1 MSIRKALFRIDKR
14 MKMKNPRAKYRSS
27 RSMAKCRMMERNHR
41 SMKRKIKRKIQK
53 ISRSSLKSLTK
64 PDKIPK

>member
-1 MSIRKALFRIDKR
+1 
-14 MKMKNPRAKYRSS
+14 MKNPRAKYRSS

-41 SMKRKIKRKIQK
+41 SMKRKIKKKIQK